1 MSAEWTPSRAPI
13 AVALD
18 AESLEQ
24 LSEWTRAVAATV
36 STVKIGL
43 ESFCRD
49 GRRAVLAARSAA
61 AGVGVDG
68 IDIFL
73 DLKLHDI
80 PATVAGAS
88 RAVAD
93 LEPTYLTV
101 HAAGGPAMVEAA
113 AQALPATRI
122 TAVTVLTS
130 LDDAALATLGMA
142 GPTLDAAV
150 RLASLAVQSGAR
162 AIVCSPLEVAAIRA
176 VVPSDIV
183 LITPGVRPHGS
194 ALDDQRRT
202 ATPAQ
207 ALADGADLLVI
218 GRPITGSADI
228 TAQARRI
235 AESLRGASA

>member
-1 MSAEWTPSRAPI
+1 M
-13 AVALD
+13 D
-18 AESLEQ
+18 AGSLEE
-24 LSEWTRAVAATV
+24 LREWTRAVAETV

-43 ESFCRD
+43 EAFCRD
-49 GRRAVLAARSAA
+49 GGRAVLAARSAA
-61 AGVGVDG
+61 AQTQADG

-122 TAVTVLTS
+122 TAVTILTS
-130 LDDAALATLGMA
+130 LDDATLARLGMA

-150 RLASLAVQSGAR
+150 RLAELAVQSGAR

-183 LITPGVRPHGS
+183 LITPGVRPRGG
-194 ALDDQRRT
+194 AVDDQRRT
-202 ATPAQ
+202 STPEQ
-207 ALADGADLLVI
+207 ALANGADLLVI
-218 GRPITGSADI
+218 GRPITGAADI
-228 TAQARRI
+228 RAQVQRI
-235 AESLRGASA
+235 AEGLREVRT